1 MKKVLALLLI
11 VGAIIP
17 SISSSL
23 SAEASVSPEG
33 VHRRRRPRCKT
44 RGGVT
49 VCRMPRHRKPK
60 RCGIMPCIPR
70 GYFRPNPPRRVPLSP
85 MPLR

>member
-23 SAEASVSPEG
+23 SAEAGVSPEG
-33 VHRRRRPRCKT
+33 VHRRRKPKCRVDGPVVVCSMPRPRKCT
-44 RGGVT
+44 R
-49 VCRMPRHRKPK
+49 RK
-60 RCGIMPCIPR
+60 PCIPR
-70 GYFRPNPPRRVPLSP
+70 GYYRPNPPRSLPRPVPL
-85 MPLR
+85 R